1 MVNCNPVPTL
11 MSYVYK
17 SSSYQRTCDI
27 IENVSR
33 YKSVVEA
40 LQYIILTRPE
50 IAFSINKL
58 SQFLSCPRTQ
68 YWEACTR
75 LLRYLKGTIH
85 FGLQFYTYGAM
96 QIKYFINSNCACD
109 RDDRK
114 SMVGFTIYLGPNL
127 VSWSSKKQVVV
138 SRSRTEANYRALSHA
153 VSEVTLIHFLL
164 AELHI
169 NLAIIPILWCNNQGA
184 IALAYN
190 SVYHEKT
197 KHLELGIHS
206 R

>member
-1 MVNCNPVPTL
+1 
-11 MSYVYK
+11 
-17 SSSYQRTCDI
+17 
-27 IENVSR
+27 
-33 YKSVVEA
+33 
-40 LQYIILTRPE
+40 
-50 IAFSINKL
+50 
-58 SQFLSCPRTQ
+58 
-68 YWEACTR
+68 
-75 LLRYLKGTIH
+75 
-85 FGLQFYTYGAM
+85 M

-114 SMVGFTIYLGPNL
+114 SIVGFTIYLGPNL

-138 SRSRTEANYRALSHA
+138 SRSRTEANCRALSHA
-153 VSEVTLIHFLL
+153 ASEVTLIHSLL

-206 R
+206 RQSCSKEGKNLLCT

>member
-1 MVNCNPVPTL
+1 M
-11 MSYVYK
+11 
-17 SSSYQRTCDI
+17 
-27 IENVSR
+27 
-33 YKSVVEA
+33 
-40 LQYIILTRPE
+40 
-50 IAFSINKL
+50 

-68 YWEACTR
+68 HWEACKR
-75 LLRYLKGTIH
+75 LLCYLKVTIH

-114 SMVGFTIYLGPNL
+114 SIVGFTIYLGPNL

-138 SRSRTEANYRALSHA
+138 SRSRTEANCRALSHA
-153 VSEVTLIHFLL
+153 ASEVTLIHSLL

-184 IALAYN
+184 IALTYN

-206 R
+206 RQSCSKEGKSLLCT